1 MPPMTM
7 ATVQTTGG
15 HYRRARQAHGGAGY
29 ALIEAGAALGLSSR
43 DASLRF
49 CTHFADTSAV
59 AEIDGRI
66 RGFVGGYLKPS
77 DPSVLFIWQVAVH
90 PAARGH
96 GIGSGLLDDL
106 LGRPACRRVRHLEA
120 TITPSNHGSWTLF
133 RAFARAHGAR
143 CADGLAFGPE
153 DLGGSAKEEERLLRI
168 GPLAGRGDA
177 R

>member
-1 MPPMTM
+1 MTM
-7 ATVQTTGG
+7 ATVQTTGVE
-15 HYRRARQAHGGAGY
+15 YRRPRQADGAAVH
-29 ALIEAGAALGLSSR
+29 ALIEACAPLDVNSR
-43 DASLRF
+43 YAYLLL

-59 AEIDGRI
+59 AEIDDRI

-96 GIGSGLLDDL
+96 GIGSGLLHDL